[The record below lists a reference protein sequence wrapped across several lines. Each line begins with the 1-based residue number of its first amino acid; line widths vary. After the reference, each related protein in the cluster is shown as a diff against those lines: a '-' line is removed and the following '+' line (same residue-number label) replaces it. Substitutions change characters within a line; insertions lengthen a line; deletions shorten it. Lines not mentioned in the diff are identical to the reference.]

1 MDKKLFLTAQE
12 VADILGIS
20 KSAAY
25 KIIAGLNKELKE
37 RGFYTVCGKVNRRF
51 FEEKCLYGCAS

>member
-20 KSAAY
+20 KSASY
-25 KIIAGLNKELKE
+25 KIIAELNKELKTK
-37 RGFYTVCGKVNRRF
+37 GYYIVCGKVNRRF
-51 FEEKCLYGCAS
+51 FEEKCLYGSAS